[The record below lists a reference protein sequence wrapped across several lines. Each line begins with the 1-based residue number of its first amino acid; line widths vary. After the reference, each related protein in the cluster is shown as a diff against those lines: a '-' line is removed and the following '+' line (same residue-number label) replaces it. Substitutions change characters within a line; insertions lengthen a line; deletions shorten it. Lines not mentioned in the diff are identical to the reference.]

1 MSSYSVEQIRTVALV
16 GHGDSGKTL
25 LAEAL
30 LQHAGAIPS
39 MGSLERG
46 DTLCDSDPMEREY
59 HHSLAAALAHF
70 EHAGAHI
77 RLVDTP
83 GYPDFIG
90 HALPALAAVETA
102 LVVVNAQNGIELSTR
117 RMMDWAGE
125 RGLCRM
131 LVVNKIDA
139 ERVDLPALLAGLRES
154 FGKEV
159 LPLNL
164 PAEGG
169 ARVVDCFFNPDGQAD
184 FSSVAE
190 AHQALVDQVV
200 EVDEAL
206 MAHYLEEGEVAPEA
220 LHEPFERA
228 LREGHLIPL
237 CFVSARTGAGVP
249 ELADILARLA
259 PNPGEG
265 NPPLFLRTDDKGKEH
280 PVTCQPDPK
289 AHVLA
294 HVFKVVIDPFVGRLA
309 VFRVHQGTVRREM
322 QLFAGDGRKPF
333 KVGHLLRLQG
343 KKHEE
348 APWLIPGD
356 FGALTKVDELEYGV
370 VLHDSHDEDHIH
382 LKPLEFPEPM
392 QGLAIEASRRGDEQ
406 RLAEILQR
414 LQAEDPCVRLD
425 YNASTQQTVLR
436 GMGEM
441 HLRYLLER
449 MAGQYKLEVQ
459 TRAPAVPYRETATRS
474 AEGHSRHK
482 KQTGG
487 AGQFGE
493 VFLRIEPL
501 PRGEGFAFVDAIKGG
516 VIPGNFIPSVEK
528 GVRSALAAGPL
539 AGFPVEDVKV
549 TVFDGKSH
557 SVDSK
562 DIAFQAAGRKAML
575 DALRNA
581 GGIVLEPVMQIEV
594 TTPESHLGDIT
605 ADLTGRRG
613 QVLGTESL
621 SASVAL
627 VRGQVPLAE
636 MDGYANRLKSITA
649 GQGLYSLSSS
659 HYSAVPQDVQQ
670 RLSSGYKATP
680 EED

>member
-164 PAEGG
+164 PAGGG
-169 ARVVDCFFNPDGQAD
+169 ARVVDCFFNPDGEAD

-237 CFVSARTGAGVP
+237 CFVSARSGAGVP

-259 PNPGEG
+259 PNPCEG
-265 NPPLFLRTDDKGKEH
+265 NPPLFLRTDDKGREH

-309 VFRVHQGTVRREM
+309 VFRVHQGTIRREM

-459 TRAPAVPYRETATRS
+459 TRAPAVPYRETASRV

-493 VFLRIEPL
+493 VYLRVEPL

-528 GVRSALAAGPL
+528 GVRSALTAGPL

-581 GGIVLEPVMQIEV
+581 GGVVLEPVMQIEV
-594 TTPESHLGDIT
+594 TTPEAHLGDIT

-621 SASVAL
+621 STSVAL

-636 MDGYANRLKSITA
+636 LDGYANRLKSITA
-649 GQGLYSLSSS
+649 GQGLYNLSSS

>member
-30 LQHAGAIPS
+30 LQHSGAIPS

-46 DTLCDSDPMEREY
+46 DTLCDSDPLEREY
-59 HHSLAAALAHF
+59 HHSLAAALVHF
-70 EHAGAHI
+70 EHEGAHV
-77 RLVDTP
+77 RLIDTP

-102 LVVVNAQNGIELSTR
+102 LVVVNAQSGIELSTR
-117 RMMDWAGE
+117 RMMDWAAE

-139 ERVDLPALLAGLRES
+139 ERIDLPGLLAGLRES

-159 LPLNL
+159 LPINL

-169 ARVVDCFFNPDGQAD
+169 ARVVDCFFNPDGEAD

-249 ELADILARLA
+249 ELASILARLA
-259 PNPGEG
+259 PNPAEG
-265 NPPLFLRTDDKGKEH
+265 NPPLFLRTDDKGIEH
-280 PVTCQPDPK
+280 PLKSSPDPA

-309 VFRVHQGTVRREM
+309 VFRVHQGTIRREM

-356 FGALTKVDELEYGV
+356 FGALGKVDELEYGV

-382 LKPLEFPEPM
+382 LKPLDFPTPM

-562 DIAFQAAGRKAML
+562 DIAFQAAGRKAMI
-575 DALRNA
+575 DALRKA

-594 TTPESHLGDIT
+594 TAPETHLGDIT

-621 SASVAL
+621 SSSVAL

-636 MDGYANRLKSITA
+636 LEGYANRLKSITA

-670 RLSSGYKATP
+670 RLSSGYKAAP

>member
-1 MSSYSVEQIRTVALV
+1 
-16 GHGDSGKTL
+16 
-25 LAEAL
+25 
-30 LQHAGAIPS
+30 
-39 MGSLERG
+39 
-46 DTLCDSDPMEREY
+46 MEREY

-164 PAEGG
+164 PAGG
-169 ARVVDCFFNPDGQAD
+169 GTRVVDCFFNPDGEAD

-348 APWLIPGD
+348 VPWLIPGD

-382 LKPLEFPEPM
+382 LKPLDFPEPM

-459 TRAPAVPYRETATRS
+459 TRAPAVPYRETATRA

>member
-30 LQHAGAIPS
+30 LQHSGAIPS

-70 EHAGAHI
+70 EHEGAHI

-117 RMMDWAGE
+117 QMMDWAGE

-169 ARVVDCFFNPDGQAD
+169 ARVVDCFFNPDGEAD

-259 PNPGEG
+259 PNPSEG

-280 PVTCQPDPK
+280 PVTCHPDPK

-309 VFRVHQGTVRREM
+309 VFRVHQGTIRREM
-322 QLFAGDGRKPF
+322 QLFAGDGRKSF

-459 TRAPAVPYRETATRS
+459 TRAPAVPYRETATRA

-621 SASVAL
+621 STSVAL

-670 RLSSGYKATP
+670 RLANGYKATP

>member
-30 LQHAGAIPS
+30 LQHCGAIPS

-59 HHSLAAALAHF
+59 HHSLAAALAYF
-70 EHAGAHI
+70 EHEGAHI
-77 RLVDTP
+77 RLIDAP

-139 ERVDLPALLAGLRES
+139 ERIDLPGLLAGLRES

-159 LPLNL
+159 LPINL

-169 ARVVDCFFNPDGQAD
+169 TRVVDCFFNPDGEAD

-237 CFVSARTGAGVP
+237 CFVSARTGAGVS
-249 ELADILARLA
+249 ELANILARLA
-259 PNPGEG
+259 PNPTEG
-265 NPPLFLRTDDKGKEH
+265 NPPLFLRSDDKGREQ

-309 VFRVHQGTVRREM
+309 VFRVHQGTIRREM

-356 FGALTKVDELEYGV
+356 FGALSKVDELEYGV

-382 LKPLEFPEPM
+382 LKPLDFPEPM

-425 YNASTQQTVLR
+425 YNASTQETVLR

-459 TRAPAVPYRETATRS
+459 TRAPSVPYRETATRS

-594 TTPESHLGDIT
+594 TTPDTHLGDIT

-636 MDGYANRLKSITA
+636 LDGYANRLKSITA

-670 RLSSGYKATP
+670 RLSSGYKAAP

>member
-1 MSSYSVEQIRTVALV
+1 MSGYSVEQIRTVALV

-30 LQHAGAIPS
+30 LQHSGAIPS

-70 EHAGAHI
+70 EHEGAHI

-169 ARVVDCFFNPDGQAD
+169 ARVVDCFFNPDGEAD

-259 PNPGEG
+259 PNPTEG

-309 VFRVHQGTVRREM
+309 VFRVHQGTIRREM
-322 QLFAGDGRKPF
+322 QLFAGDGRKSF

-382 LKPLEFPEPM
+382 LKPLDFPEPM
-392 QGLAIEASRRGDEQ
+392 QGLAIEAGRRGDEQ

-459 TRAPAVPYRETATRS
+459 TRVPAVPYRETATRV

-594 TTPESHLGDIT
+594 TTPDTHLGDIT

-636 MDGYANRLKSITA
+636 LDGYANRLKSITA

-670 RLSSGYKATP
+670 RLSSGYKAVP

>member
-164 PAEGG
+164 PAGGG
-169 ARVVDCFFNPDGQAD
+169 ARVVDCFFNPDGEAD

-237 CFVSARTGAGVP
+237 CFVSARSGAGVP

-259 PNPGEG
+259 PNPCEG
-265 NPPLFLRTDDKGKEH
+265 NPPLFLRTDDKGREH

-309 VFRVHQGTVRREM
+309 VFRVHQGTIRREM

-449 MAGQYKLEVQ
+449 MAGQYKLEVH
-459 TRAPAVPYRETATRS
+459 TRAPAVPYRETASRV

-493 VFLRIEPL
+493 VYLRVEPL

-528 GVRSALAAGPL
+528 GVRSALTAGPL

-581 GGIVLEPVMQIEV
+581 GGVVLEPVMQIEV
-594 TTPESHLGDIT
+594 TTPEAHLGDIT

-621 SASVAL
+621 STSVAL

-636 MDGYANRLKSITA
+636 LDGYANRLKSITA
-649 GQGLYSLSSS
+649 GQGLYNLSSS

>member
-83 GYPDFIG
+83 GYSDFIG

-164 PAEGG
+164 PAGG
-169 ARVVDCFFNPDGQAD
+169 GTRVVDCFFNPDGEAD

-382 LKPLEFPEPM
+382 LKPLDFPEPM

-459 TRAPAVPYRETATRS
+459 TRAPAVPYRETATRA

-493 VFLRIEPL
+493 VYLRIEPL

>member
-164 PAEGG
+164 PAGG
-169 ARVVDCFFNPDGQAD
+169 GTRVVDCFFNPDGEAD

-382 LKPLEFPEPM
+382 LKPLDFPEPM

-414 LQAEDPCVRLD
+414 LQAEAPCVRLD

-459 TRAPAVPYRETATRS
+459 TRAPAVPYRETATRA

>member
-459 TRAPAVPYRETATRS
+459 TRAPAVPYRETATRA

-528 GVRSALAAGPL
+528 GVRAALAAGPL

>member
-206 MAHYLEEGEVAPEA
+206 MAHYLEEGGVAPEA

-459 TRAPAVPYRETATRS
+459 TRAPAVPYRETATRA